1 MPKLSEGTI
10 AQVVRAKPTTPTT
23 ISKLRNTPTMF
34 TTIDSIRMVQMTPKS
49 LEDRARTL
57 RGAVLDIR
65 IMIQTTRITKRDNTF
80 CVLLTLSFFFFIR
93 QKSCSFVLRQCV
105 YLTLKKLALIY
116 TLQLHDIKFWRLL

>member
-1 MPKLSEGTI
+1 
-10 AQVVRAKPTTPTT
+10 
-23 ISKLRNTPTMF
+23 MF

-57 RGAVLDIR
+57 RGAVMDIR
-65 IMIQTTRITKRDNTF
+65 IMIQTTRITKRDNTI
-80 CVLLTLSFFFFIR
+80 CVLLTLSFFFFIW

-116 TLQLHDIKFWRLL
+116 TLQLHD